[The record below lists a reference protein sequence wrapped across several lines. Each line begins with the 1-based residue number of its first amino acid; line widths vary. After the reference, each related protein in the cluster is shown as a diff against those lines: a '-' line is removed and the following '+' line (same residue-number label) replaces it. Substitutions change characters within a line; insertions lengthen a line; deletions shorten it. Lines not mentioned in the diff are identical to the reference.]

1 MHDAIGNSDV
11 KEGNEGIV
19 KGGTFLF
26 RVRLPE
32 KKKAKPRV
40 GTLCLAFLIHI
51 IFYLNF
57 NSSRYLYSTLQKW
70 DHPWS

>member
-11 KEGNEGIV
+11 KEGNEGIL
-19 KGGTFLF
+19 KGGTLLF

-40 GTLCLAFLIHI
+40 GRECKTNCV
-51 IFYLNF
+51 
-57 NSSRYLYSTLQKW
+57 KG
-70 DHPWS
+70 

>member
-40 GTLCLAFLIHI
+40 GRDCKINCVIDNRLIYY
-51 IFYLNF
+51 F
-57 NSSRYLYSTLQKW
+57 
-70 DHPWS
+70 